1 MTQTVTQDRL
11 SFASE
16 LIELVGPPRKCVGSV
31 RVHNPGQGEVK
42 LRRLRLTSS
51 EKLLAIRGGTME
63 LRVSAPFCAGETRL
77 VPVRLA
83 LPAGTPPGVYEAL
96 LECADDTQRT
106 VSIRVLE
113 RRKLR
118 VTPRSVA
125 LTGCA
130 GESVRLR
137 VTVRNLG
144 NVPVVI
150 PARTVLELH
159 VADRVW
165 THYFHAAVRS
175 QGARGHA
182 RVLDS
187 FTRRMQHDE
196 PPLGR
201 ARMISGAGPL
211 AAQDERPIELELRL
225 PAGLRARR
233 RYRAVV
239 RLGGAAVR
247 AALQVSAVAS
257 TQTQVR

>member
-1 MTQTVTQDRL
+1 MIQTVTQDHL
-11 SFASE
+11 SFTSE

-31 RVHNPGQGEVK
+31 RVHNPGETQVK
-42 LRRLRLTSS
+42 LRRLRLRSA
-51 EKLLAIRGGTME
+51 EKLLASCGDVFE
-63 LRVSAPFCAGETRL
+63 LRVSAPLCAGETRL

-83 LPAGTPPGVYEAL
+83 LPCGTPPGAYEAL
-96 LECADDTQRT
+96 LDCADEAPRV

-118 VTPRSVA
+118 VTPRVVA
-125 LTGCA
+125 LAGCA

-144 NVPVVI
+144 NVPVLI
-150 PARTVLELH
+150 PARAVLELH

-175 QGARGHA
+175 QGGRGHA

-201 ARMISGAGPL
+201 ARMLSGAGPL
-211 AAQDERPIELELRL
+211 EAQDERPIELELRL

-233 RYRAVV
+233 KYRAVV

-247 AALQVSAVAS
+247 AALQVSVVAAN
-257 TQTQVR
+257 QTQAR